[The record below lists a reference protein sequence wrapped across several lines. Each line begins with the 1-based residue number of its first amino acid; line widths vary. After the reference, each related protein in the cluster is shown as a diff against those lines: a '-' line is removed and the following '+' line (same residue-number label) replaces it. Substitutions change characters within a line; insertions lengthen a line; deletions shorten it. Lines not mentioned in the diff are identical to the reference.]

1 MNIKDYLVNKQGFNT
16 YNSGVVQ
23 RLTDCT
29 WSMFR
34 RTKIETSK
42 ECLTNDKPPQIGVYC
57 YSVEINKNLHESY
70 KVEVV
75 QENNL
80 GWVDFKYYGL
90 SEEFIIENFDLIE
103 ESLIRAWEA
112 SWSAE

>member
-1 MNIKDYLVNKQGFNT
+1 MNIKDYLVNKQGFNP
-16 YNSGVVQ
+16 YNSDGVQ

-42 ECLTNDKPPQIGVYC
+42 ECLANDKPPQIGVYY
-57 YSVEINKNLHESY
+57 YSVEINNNLHESY
-70 KVEVV
+70 QVEVV

-80 GWVDFKYYGL
+80 GWIKFEYYGL
-90 SEEFIIENFDLIE
+90 RGEFLIENFDKIE